1 MASILRMIA
10 VLSLLCASSGFLLSY
25 LKMTTAGRI
34 EEQVL
39 TYVQGPALAEVF
51 PDAENVPLTER
62 HTFTLPDGRSVT
74 VFPARKDGKL
84 YGVAMENSAPGFGGD
99 ISVITGFDASRDAL
113 IGIGITTMKETPGIG
128 TQVSD
133 PSFTTQFRGV
143 SLPVA
148 LSSGGGSNDAISGAT
163 ISSTGVVDAVA
174 RATEDYETL
183 KEQILSRWQ

>member
-39 TYVQGPALAEVF
+39 TYVQGPALATVF
-51 PDAENVPLTER
+51 PDAENAPLTER
-62 HTFTLPDGRSVT
+62 YAFTLPDGRNVM

-99 ISVITGFDASRDAL
+99 INVITGFDATRDVL

-128 TQVSD
+128 TQVSN
-133 PSFTTQFRGV
+133 PSFTGQFAGTH
-143 SLPVA
+143 LPVA
-148 LSSGGGSNDAISGAT
+148 LSSNGGSIDAISGAT

-174 RATEDYETL
+174 KATEDYKAL
-183 KEQILSRWQ
+183 KDQILARWQ

>member
-62 HTFTLPDGRSVT
+62 HAFTLPDGRSVT

-113 IGIGITTMKETPGIG
+113 IGIGNR
-128 TQVSD
+128 
-133 PSFTTQFRGV
+133 RG
-143 SLPVA
+143 
-148 LSSGGGSNDAISGAT
+148 
-163 ISSTGVVDAVA
+163 
-174 RATEDYETL
+174 R
-183 KEQILSRWQ
+183 